1 MGSNMSNITLIATAT
16 FGLEKVV
23 KLEVEAMGFK
33 ITKVSDG
40 RIEFETTLDD
50 IPKAN
55 LWLRCADRVL
65 LKLGEFEALTFD
77 ELFEKTKALPWE
89 SLITVDGEFTVSGK
103 AVKSTLGSVRACQS
117 IVKKAVVERLKEKYD
132 TEWFEETGPKFPILV
147 SMLKDVALITID
159 TSGVGLHKRGYREK
173 AVEAPLKETLAAALV
188 LLSFWNKDRL
198 LIDPM
203 CGSGTIL
210 IEAAMIARNMAPGLK
225 RKFASEE
232 WPVINESAWH
242 EARFS
247 ANNAIKTD
255 FKLQIFGYDVDKTST
270 EACKTNARNAGVE
283 DDIVFEQK
291 DIKDLWI
298 DKQYGIVISNP
309 PYGKRMSEFKEINDI
324 YISFHKT
331 FKKKRGWSI
340 YILTA
345 DDMFPNY
352 FKRAQPDRVRKLYN
366 GRIKTNYYQYYGEKP
381 TGNMSPLQ

>member
-1 MGSNMSNITLIATAT
+1 MRNITLIATAT

-23 KLEVEAMGFK
+23 KLEVEAAGFE

-40 RIEFETTLDD
+40 RIEFKATLAD

-77 ELFEKTKALPWE
+77 DLFEKTKALPWE
-89 SLITVDGEFTVSGK
+89 SYITVDGEFTVNGK

-117 IVKKAVVERLKEKYD
+117 IVKKAVVEKLKASYN
-132 TEWFEETGPKFPILV
+132 TEWFAETGPKFPIQI
-147 SMLKDVALITID
+147 SMLKDIALLTID
-159 TSGVGLHKRGYREK
+159 TSGIGLHKRGYREET
-173 AVEAPLKETLAAALV
+173 VEAPFKETLAAALV
-188 LLSFWNKDRL
+188 LLSFWNKERL

-225 RKFASEE
+225 RKFASER
-232 WPVINESAWH
+232 WPVISEKTWSK
-242 EARFS
+242 ERLS

-255 FKLQIFGYDVDKTST
+255 YRLQIFGYDIHKTSI
-270 EACKTNARNAGVE
+270 EYCKINARNAGVD

-309 PYGKRMSEFKEINDI
+309 PYGKRMAEFREINDV

-345 DDMFPNY
+345 DEMFPNY
-352 FKRAQPDRVRKLYN
+352 FKRARPDRVRKLYN
-366 GRIKTNYYQYYGEKP
+366 GRIKTYYYQYHGEKP
-381 TGNMSPLQ
+381 TK